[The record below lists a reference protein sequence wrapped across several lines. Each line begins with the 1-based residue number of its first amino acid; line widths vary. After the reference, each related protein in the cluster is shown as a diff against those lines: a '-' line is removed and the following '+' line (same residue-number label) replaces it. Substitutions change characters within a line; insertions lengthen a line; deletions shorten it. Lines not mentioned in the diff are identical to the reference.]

1 MGARVKS
8 SSGVF
13 EISDEEKL
21 WGFIAWLIPLI
32 GGVLVL
38 VLKPGYVYAKHWAY
52 LSISFF
58 ILIAIAQLVN
68 VVFAYIPFVGWIL
81 SMLVNLGILLVW
93 VLGIVKSLG
102 KTLWKPPIIYDLARR
117 LGA

>member
-1 MGARVKS
+1 MEP
-8 SSGVF
+8 SSGVY
-13 EISDEEKL
+13 EVGDEEKL

-38 VLKPGYVYAKHWAY
+38 VLKPGYRYAKHWAY

-58 ILIAIAQLVN
+58 ILIVAVQVACM
-68 VVFAYIPFVGWIL
+68 VFALIPFVGWAFSVLINL
-81 SMLVNLGILLVW
+81 GMLVVW

-102 KTLWKPPIIYDLARR
+102 KTWWKPPVIYDLARM